1 MELNRRVQMKF
12 EPKHGDIVKEDER
25 YVVRDFPFGHN
36 LTISSTRLY
45 PGQETGGHSHEG
57 QEEVY
62 FFVSGSGKMTLSTD
76 VKSDVF
82 EVTNGDVVP
91 IEDGVFHKVFNDS
104 EDDLYFVCVFNGK
117 RSS

>member
-1 MELNRRVQMKF
+1 MVEQNRRVQMKF

-45 PGQETGGHSHEG
+45 PSQETSGHSHEG

-62 FFVSGSGKMTLSTD
+62 FFVSGSGAMMLD
-76 VKSDVF
+76 DEVFQVKD
-82 EVTNGDVVP
+82 GDVVP
-91 IEDGVFHKVFNDS
+91 IEDGVFHRVFNTSDV
-104 EDDLYFVCVFNGK
+104 EDLYFVCVFNGK